1 MCLNPSIIV
10 NPKFVKEHNTYRFG
24 FMNGRD
30 IVFNWSVHSVF
41 PYDLINKRRFG
52 VNLDNIDKYVAC
64 DISGDC
70 IPVFI
75 TAPCGHCLECV
86 RARRN
91 QLFSRMVCEQ
101 YSHGDIPAV
110 FFTLTYNDLNLPSDR
125 SVSVDDVRMFFN
137 RFYLYLR
144 REGYDVDS
152 NSVRHIYFSEYCPS
166 SGRPHYH
173 GLIFGL
179 DVKKRWPFYLDFVD
193 WLEKCWG
200 KGFVH
205 AKHFE
210 PRGFKYVCKY
220 LLKESNVPDGCKP
233 NFWCGSRVGGGI
245 GSPALACSE
254 FVHQALNSKN
264 FKMCLCVNGQLVKF
278 TLPKYLRDKLLP
290 GLRALFPE
298 EILHR
303 IKRLSRNLA
312 NYHAYR
318 SAFGTA
324 FCRHEFDYVFPPHL
338 AEKYPFFSYLHDDSI
353 EAAISLI
360 DVCHIDNNLNA
371 IENQILAD
379 ISFLDNYEFDLS
391 RINDILITRDRMN
404 TLYASYILSKCA
416 EQAPPADR
424 LTVLKYKE
432 ELLNKN
438 IHPC

>member
-1 MCLNPSIIV
+1 MCLNPAIIV

-24 FMNGRD
+24 FMNGHEM
-30 IVFNWSVHSVF
+30 IFNWSFQATF
-41 PYDLINKRRFG
+41 PYDIINRRRYG
-52 VNLDNIDKYVAC
+52 VTLDNIDKYVAC

-110 FFTLTYNDLNLPSDR
+110 FFTLTYDDAHLPSDR
-125 SVSVDDVRMFFN
+125 SVSVDDVRAFFN

-144 REGYDVDS
+144 REGYDVES
-152 NSVRHIYFSEYCPS
+152 NFVRHIYFSEYCPS

-179 DVKKRWPFYLDFVD
+179 DVKKRWPFYLDFVI

-220 LLKESNVPDGCKP
+220 LLKESNVPEGCKP

-254 FVHQALNSKN
+254 FVHQALHSKN

-278 TLPKYLRDKLLP
+278 TLPKFLRDKLLP
-290 GLRALFPE
+290 GLRGLFPE
-298 EILHR
+298 EIFHR
-303 IKRLSRNLA
+303 IKRLSRNLSM
-312 NYHAYR
+312 YHAYR

-338 AEKYPFFSYLHDDSI
+338 AEKYPFFSYLYDESI
-353 EAAISLI
+353 ESAIAVI
-360 DVCHIDNNLNA
+360 DVRHIDNNLNA

-379 ISFLDNYEFDLS
+379 ISFLENYKFDLS
-391 RINDILITRDRMN
+391 RTNDILITRNRIN
-404 TLYASYILSKCA
+404 SLYASYILSKCA
-416 EQAPPADR
+416 EQASPVDR
-424 LTVLKYKE
+424 LTVLKYRE
-432 ELLNKN
+432 ELLKQNV
-438 IHPC
+438 HRC